1 MEPLKFGHDAFHVS
15 LDAQVLLRSTYSM
28 TLTAPPTVVDQQT
41 ATATIQLTGRGG
53 KPVSISRLKNQ
64 PTLNVTAKQGT
75 QELPVRLSAVS
86 PDGRAGIG
94 ETIAA
99 QWLETDPVAARA
111 WLTKAPLP
119 DEVKQRLLSQSPS
132 PPPLL
137 SEDWVMH
144 VRNRWPFSSR

>member
-1 MEPLKFGHDAFHVS
+1 MEAALVVWAGDAPEHAAAFVANLRAGDAKLTMLQTLASSWAESDPDNALKWVS
-15 LDAQVLLRSTYSM
+15 QLPAAEQARAYDGIVPELANVNPAVAAALLE
-28 TLTAPPTVVDQQT
+28 
-41 ATATIQLTGRGG
+41 
-53 KPVSISRLKNQ
+53 K
-64 PTLNVTAKQGT
+64 
-75 QELPVRLSAVS
+75 VS

-132 PPPLL
+132 PPPLPPL
-137 SEDWVMH
+137 KQ
-144 VRNRWPFSSR
+144 RP